1 MRPIKILPYLLLV
14 ILLTLLAPEETPAQ
28 HTDSDQI
35 WKTMLSDVRVR
46 YTWSVKHGAYITRA
60 RFGEQVQQLDGQ
72 EVTLK
77 GFFLAA
83 DLTGNLF
90 VLSNNPM
97 ATCFFCGVAGI
108 ESVIEIEPHPDD
120 LRIFKRLRTDNYIEV
135 KGKLQLNPDDFE
147 RLIYILKDTR
157 IIKF

>member
-1 MRPIKILPYLLLV
+1 MKLTYSIIIILLLLGGS
-14 ILLTLLAPEETPAQ
+14 ISAATGQQE
-28 HTDSDQI
+28 DSDQN
-35 WKTMLSDVRVR
+35 WKWMLTDVRVR
-46 YTWSVKHGAYITRA
+46 YTWSIKHGAYITRA
-60 RFGEQVQQLDGQ
+60 RFGDQVQQLDGK

-108 ESVIEIEPHPDD
+108 ESVLEIEPHPDD
-120 LRIFKRLRTDNYIEV
+120 LRLFKRLRTDNYIEV
-135 KGKLQLNPDDFE
+135 KGTLELNPDDFE
-147 RLIYILKDTR
+147 RLIYILKDVR
-157 IIKF
+157 LVKF

>member
-1 MRPIKILPYLLLV
+1 MKKRLLIISLFLFAILGSIAV
-14 ILLTLLAPEETPAQ
+14 SGQGES
-28 HTDSDQI
+28 SDDN
-35 WKTMLSDVRVR
+35 WKLMLNDVKVR

-60 RFGEQVQQLDGQ
+60 RFGENVQKLDGK

-90 VLSNNPM
+90 VLSANPM

-108 ESVIEIEPHPDD
+108 ESVVELEPHPDD
-120 LRIFKRLRTDNYIEV
+120 LRLFKRLRTDNYIEV
-135 KGKLQLNPDDFE
+135 RGKLELNPDNFE
-147 RLIYILKDTR
+147 RLIYIMKDVR
-157 IIKF
+157 LVKF

>member
-1 MRPIKILPYLLLV
+1 MRRIFTIAFFLISLL
-14 ILLTLLAPEETPAQ
+14 ISRQTANAQ
-28 HTDSDQI
+28 ANESDNN
-35 WKTMLSDVRVR
+35 WKLMLNDVRVR
-46 YTWSVKHGAYITRA
+46 YNWSVKHGAYITRA
-60 RFGEQVQQLDGQ
+60 RFGEQVQQLDGK
-72 EVTLK
+72 EITLK

-90 VLSNNPM
+90 VLSANPM

-108 ESVIEIEPHPDD
+108 ESVVEIEPHPDD

-135 KGKLQLNPDDFE
+135 KGTLQLNPDDFE
-147 RLIYILKDTR
+147 RLIYILKDVR